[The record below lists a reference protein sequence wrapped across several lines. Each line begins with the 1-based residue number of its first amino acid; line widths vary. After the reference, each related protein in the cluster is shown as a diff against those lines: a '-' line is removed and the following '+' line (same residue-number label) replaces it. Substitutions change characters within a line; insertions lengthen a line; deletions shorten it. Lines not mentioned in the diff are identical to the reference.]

1 MPRQPECPR
10 YVRER
15 GAEAAGEADRR
26 TQGGM
31 ESAGE
36 THEAGRWGSGKEAR
50 LKESQR
56 WLERD
61 SEGQR
66 QEEAGGPQEN
76 RKEAGEKVGGSR
88 GRWPRVQPHR
98 GREEGRHS
106 ASGDL
111 SRAHLV
117 TLKASPSPASSPWG
131 EGCLVQATGAEGCGA
146 RSPARAGSPQG

>member
-117 TLKASPSPASSPWG
+117 TLKASPSPASSPWS